1 MRTYEAEIQSVTKAH
16 LRPTQA
22 RAGKSAFFNR
32 RAALFSAFAVC
43 FTFAVTL
50 LAQQAP
56 PVLNEPYRC
65 ANGHTFTILKCVP
78 YRADQ
83 WCTWREV
90 DQNGVE
96 VVTANSAWT
105 QMAGRMAGCTVA
117 AAAKPA
123 APAPSSP
130 APGGNTPAGTAPAS
144 APTGPLN
151 PPYLKSFPTSA
162 QLTAQLKGSSAEDT
176 TNLQLGALREL
187 QQIIQDLAGKRAYQ
201 NQFTADEKRLL
212 GDYSVAYYKM
222 AAPLNYPLDGYFGRP
237 ELSKKL
243 ADTFGMDPVFQQWFA
258 INKQAAAYNAKTSPA
273 GSGSTGTGSGNGGG
287 NASVAAGAVTT
298 PLAPTNDPGK
308 AAIARC
314 LELGGGALEC
324 LGGGISKDMF
334 GPLDEQMS
342 KPANTGLRMLGG
354 YSTASNKLSIN
365 FGSDSANIT
374 GCGVLVPLG
383 ASYEVQ
389 RLGNQFAVK
398 LQTSPQPLLVAVGA
412 DGKLAAPAAVTLDG
426 QVIIGYKKETQWKTD
441 RATGQTVPGSV
452 QVVDIPVYGPKTDH
466 CALGAMTPT
475 GAVAEDG
482 FLASLS
488 GVIDAIGS
496 MAGDADSTKAVQDK
510 ALASGPRIIGTYLS
524 PAGLRLQFI
533 SSKVVIDCQQ
543 AHVGVPYQVA
553 ISPAGVTVTVKDASA
568 PLSLLLQ
575 SDTSL
580 VATGNVTVKGR
591 LLAGFDASNNPAF
604 TPTSATCALGNFT
617 LSK

>member
-1 MRTYEAEIQSVTKAH
+1 MRAYQAGIQSVTKTNLASAH
-16 LRPTQA
+16 GGA
-22 RAGKSAFFNR
+22 SNSALFNR
-32 RAALFSAFAVC
+32 RVALFGVFGVC
-43 FTFAVTL
+43 LTFAVTL

-83 WCTWREV
+83 WCTWREI

-105 QMAGRMAGCTVA
+105 QMAGRMAGCTVTS
-117 AAAKPA
+117 AAKPA
-123 APAPSSP
+123 TPTPTSP
-130 APGGNTPAGTAPAS
+130 ASGSSVPSGNTPAS
-144 APTGPLN
+144 APSGPLN
-151 PPYLKSFPTSA
+151 PAYLKSFPTSA

-187 QQIIQDLAGKRAYQ
+187 PQIIQDLAGKRAYQ

-258 INKQAAAYNAKTSPA
+258 INKHAAAYNAKTSP
-273 GSGSTGTGSGNGGG
+273 SGTGGPGNGGG
-287 NASVAAGAVTT
+287 SGSGTAGSVAT
-298 PLAPTNDPGK
+298 PIAPTNDPGK

-324 LGGGISKDMF
+324 LGGGISKELL
-334 GPLDEQMS
+334 GPLDDTIS
-342 KPANTGLRMLGG
+342 APANTGLRMLGS
-354 YSTASNKLSIN
+354 YSAPSNKISIA
-365 FGSDSANIT
+365 FVTDSATIT
-374 GCGVLVPLG
+374 GCGVLVPLSAG
-383 ASYEVQ
+383 YQVQ
-389 RLGNQFAVK
+389 KLGSQFAIK
-398 LQTSPQPLLVAVGA
+398 LQTSPQPVLVGVGA
-412 DGKLAAPAAVTLDG
+412 DGKLVAPSAVTLDG
-426 QVIIGYKKETQWKTD
+426 QIIVGYKKETTWKTD

-466 CALGAMTPT
+466 CALGSMNPN
-475 GAVAEDG
+475 GAVADDG

-488 GVIDAIGS
+488 GVIDAIGAV
-496 MAGDADSTKAVQDK
+496 AGDADSAKAVEDK
-510 ALASGPRIIGTYLS
+510 TLASGPRIIGTYVA
-524 PAGLRLQFI
+524 PGGLRVQFI
-533 SSKVVIDCQQ
+533 SSKVVIDCQR
-543 AHVGVPYQVA
+543 AHVGVPYQVSA
-553 ISPAGVTVTVKDASA
+553 AAAGVTITAKDASA
-568 PLSLLLQ
+568 PLTLLMQ
-575 SDTSL
+575 SETSL
-580 VATGNVTVKGR
+580 VGTGNVTVKGR

-604 TPTSATCALGNFT
+604 TPISATCALGTFA

>member
-1 MRTYEAEIQSVTKAH
+1 MRAYGDGIESVTQRN
-16 LRPTQA
+16 LRSA
-22 RAGKSAFFNR
+22 RNIAGSSSLLR
-32 RAALFSAFAVC
+32 WRGALSGAFAIC
-43 FTFAVTL
+43 FTFAVAL

-105 QMAGRMAGCTVA
+105 QMAGRMAGCAVA
-117 AAAKPA
+117 AATKPA
-123 APAPSSP
+123 TPAPSSP
-130 APGGNTPAGTAPAS
+130 APGGSAPAGNAPAS
-144 APTGPLN
+144 APSGPIN
-151 PPYLKSFPTSA
+151 PAYLKSFPTSV

-187 QQIIQDLAGKRAYQ
+187 PQIIQDLAGKRAYQ
-201 NQFTADEKRLL
+201 NQFTPDEKRLL

-243 ADTFGMDPVFQQWFA
+243 AYTFGMDPVFQQWFA

-273 GSGSTGTGSGNGGG
+273 GAGNTGSVNTGGS
-287 NASVAAGAVTT
+287 ASVVAGAVTT

-354 YSTASNKLSIN
+354 YSAASNKLSIN

-383 ASYEVQ
+383 ASYQVQ
-389 RLGNQFAVK
+389 RLGNQFAIK

-412 DGKLAAPAAVTLDG
+412 DGKLAAPTAVTLDG
-426 QVIIGYKKETQWKTD
+426 QVIVGYRKETQWKTD

-452 QVVDIPVYGPKTDH
+452 QVVDIPVYGSKTDH

-496 MAGDADSTKAVQDK
+496 MAGDAESTKAVQDK
-510 ALASGPRIIGTYLS
+510 ALASGPRIIGTYVS

-553 ISPAGVTVTVKDASA
+553 IAPAGVTVTVKDASA
-568 PLSLLLQ
+568 PLALLLQ
-575 SDTSL
+575 SNTSL
-580 VATGNVTVKGR
+580 AGSGNVTVNGR

-604 TPTSATCALGNFT
+604 TPTSATCALGNFA

>member
-1 MRTYEAEIQSVTKAH
+1 
-16 LRPTQA
+16 
-22 RAGKSAFFNR
+22 
-32 RAALFSAFAVC
+32 
-43 FTFAVTL
+43 
-50 LAQQAP
+50 
-56 PVLNEPYRC
+56 
-65 ANGHTFTILKCVP
+65 
-78 YRADQ
+78 
-83 WCTWREV
+83 
-90 DQNGVE
+90 
-96 VVTANSAWT
+96 
-105 QMAGRMAGCTVA
+105 
-117 AAAKPA
+117 
-123 APAPSSP
+123 
-130 APGGNTPAGTAPAS
+130 
-144 APTGPLN
+144 
-151 PPYLKSFPTSA
+151 
-162 QLTAQLKGSSAEDT
+162 
-176 TNLQLGALREL
+176 
-187 QQIIQDLAGKRAYQ
+187 
-201 NQFTADEKRLL
+201 
-212 GDYSVAYYKM
+212 
-222 AAPLNYPLDGYFGRP
+222 
-237 ELSKKL
+237 
-243 ADTFGMDPVFQQWFA
+243 MDPVFQQWFA
-258 INKQAAAYNAKTSPA
+258 INKQAAAYNAKTSPT
-273 GSGSTGTGSGNGGG
+273 GSGSTSSGNGGG
-287 NASVAAGAVTT
+287 SGSAVAGAVTT

-354 YSTASNKLSIN
+354 YSTPSNKLSVS
-365 FGSDSANIT
+365 FVSDSATIT
-374 GCGVLVPLG
+374 GCGVLVPLS
-383 ASYEVQ
+383 ASYQVQ
-389 RLGNQFAVK
+389 KLGNQFAIK

-412 DGKLAAPAAVTLDG
+412 DGKLAAPATVTLDG

-466 CALGAMTPT
+466 CSLGAMNPT
-475 GAVAEDG
+475 GAVADDG

-510 ALASGPRIIGTYLS
+510 ALASGPRVIGTYVS

-553 ISPAGVTVTVKDASA
+553 IASAGVTVTVKDASA

-575 SDTSL
+575 SNTSL
-580 VATGNVTVKGR
+580 VGSGNVTVNGR

-604 TPTSATCALGNFT
+604 TPTNATCALGNFT